1 VRNTFSDDAAWR
13 MRDARRFRHIRGA
26 GVLARK
32 FGTTNNARVLM
43 QQKTQTCSVSIY
55 NEKTNK
61 ISTFNIPVND
71 IAATLA
77 KHTSFDVPLDD
88 FDNRVDDDFARR
100 LGGMV
105 LLTLASGSKFLK
117 DHISIRTEHDPYAH
131 D

>member
-1 VRNTFSDDAAWR
+1 
-13 MRDARRFRHIRGA
+13 MP
-26 GVLARK
+26 
-32 FGTTNNARVLM
+32 
-43 QQKTQTCSVSIY
+43 QKAQTCSVSVY
-55 NEKTNK
+55 NEGTNK

-88 FDNRVDDDFARR
+88 FDNRIDDEFARR

-105 LLTLASGSKFLK
+105 LLTLTSSSKFMK
-117 DHISIRTEHDPYAH
+117 DHLSITTVHDPDAG

>member
-1 VRNTFSDDAAWR
+1 
-13 MRDARRFRHIRGA
+13 MRGRLNARYSVKRCRHNRGGRVVACRFGA
-26 GVLARK
+26 INK
-32 FGTTNNARVLM
+32 ARVLM

-55 NEKTNK
+55 NEETNK

-117 DHISIRTEHDPYAH
+117 DHISIRTEHDPYTH